1 MDYLKIY
8 YDIILNAKHRGLNK
22 KKLDGYFEKHH
33 IIPKCYFKSKKIAS
47 YKENMVLLTG
57 REHFL
62 CHQLLWL
69 ANKSDDRL
77 LYAYNKM
84 SMRNKL
90 SSKQCEILKKAFSER
105 CSKMHKGKIVSSET
119 KLRMSENHADI
130 NGNKNPM
137 FGTHRAGI
145 NAPHFGRAHSEET
158 KTKLSLLAS
167 GRKWTEETRAKMSIS
182 HQRNRIIKGGS

>member
-1 MDYLKIY
+1 MNYLKIY

-22 KKLDGYFEKHH
+22 RKLEGYFEKHH
-33 IIPKCYFKSKKIAS
+33 IIPKCYFKSRKIAS

-84 SMRNKL
+84 SMRNKI

-105 CSKMHKGKIVSSET
+105 SSKMHKGKIVSDET
-119 KLRMSENHADI
+119 KLRMSLNHADI
-130 NGNKNPM
+130 GGDKNPM
-137 FGTHRAGI
+137 FGVRRPGHM
-145 NAPHFGRAHSEET
+145 APHFGHSHSEET
-158 KTKLSLLAS
+158 KMKLSLIAS
-167 GRKWTEETRAKMSIS
+167 GRKWSEETRAKMSIS
-182 HQRNRIIKGGS
+182 HQRNKIIKGGS